1 MQSRLTCSGVR
12 DTLLAGH
19 SSETPIMSEGGS
31 HKPRVEMVDPQTARR
46 WIERGEAVLVDVRE
60 PHEFAM
66 ERIHGATL
74 VPLSAFD
81 PRSIPESKGK
91 RLLLM
96 CASGIRCG
104 MASELLARAG
114 YAELYRLA
122 GGIMGWKAAG
132 GPVVL
137 GR

>member
-1 MQSRLTCSGVR
+1 V
-12 DTLLAGH
+12 
-19 SSETPIMSEGGS
+19 SEGGS
-31 HKPRVEMVDPQTARR
+31 TKPRIEMVDPQTARR

-66 ERIHGATL
+66 ERIQGATSI
-74 VPLSAFD
+74 PLSAFD
-81 PRSIPESKGK
+81 PRTVPDPAGK

-114 YAELYRLA
+114 YSELYRLA
-122 GGIMGWKAAG
+122 GGLMGWKAAG
-132 GPVVL
+132 GPVVQ
-137 GR
+137 GH